1 MAQGSVNEKFVE
13 DWQGTNN
20 KTHLLGI
27 NVQINASMLGS
38 TLKITSLRWKT
49 STTPTFPQRGHWN
62 SVLCSRLNFDTYQ
75 PHLVVFDELANA
87 LFM

>member
-1 MAQGSVNEKFVE
+1 MAQGSVIEKFVE

-38 TLKITSLRWKT
+38 TLKITRLGWKN
-49 STTPTFPQRGHWN
+49 FYLPQ
-62 SVLCSRLNFDTYQ
+62 LCSCSCLNKSCLTTGTLLLGTLAAAQPRL
-75 PHLVVFDELANA
+75 
-87 LFM
+87 